1 MAIVSASDLMVV
13 DQINVASVAFLKA
26 EDHTPVRPDSHAPKA
41 FQVAL
46 ERVEP
51 ETGEIHVFGLSGTV
65 KDGED
70 IFDLLDVIGTD
81 AFCFAVL
88 EKPF

>member
-1 MAIVSASDLMVV
+1 MVV
-13 DQINVASVAFLKA
+13 DQINVASVSFLKA
-26 EDHTPVRPDSHAPKA
+26 ENHAPVRPDSHTPKT

-51 ETGEIHVFGLSGTV
+51 ETGEIHIVGLSGTAE
-65 KDGED
+65 DSED
-70 IFDLLDVIGTD
+70 IFDFLDVIGTD
-81 AFCFAVL
+81 AFGFGVP

>member
-1 MAIVSASDLMVV
+1 MVV

-26 EDHTPVRPDSHAPKA
+26 EDYAPVRPDSHAPKA
-41 FQVAL
+41 FQVAP
-46 ERVEP
+46 ERMDP
-51 ETGEIHVFGLSGTV
+51 ETGEIHIFGLSGTV

-70 IFDLLDVIGTD
+70 IFDLLGVIGTD
-81 AFCFAVL
+81 AFGFAVL